1 MKPVSVLAI
10 DIGTSSVRTALFDLS
25 GRRQIPSTAQQTYRI
40 RYTADGGAELDPW
53 TLRTETHRCIRQ
65 TLTHLRGPIQAVG
78 TACFW
83 HSVLGADSRGQPLTP
98 IYTWADARCRP
109 QARQL
114 RAEHSE
120 RRYHAQTGCML
131 RTTYWPA
138 KLRWLKK
145 IRATQWLAPADWLL
159 GAPHTSISM
168 ASGTGLYDLV
178 KQVWL
183 DWAPHHKLQPI
194 ADAPFECPS
203 IFPELTGVP
212 WFPAIGDGAAGNL
225 GSDAIQP
232 GIAAINFGTS
242 AAVRVLNQGIRTPF
256 GFFRYQVD
264 QNRQLIGGAISNAG
278 NLWDWCRRELHSSTL
293 PPRPSAGLTVLP
305 FWVDERAPTWPEE
318 QRGIITGLTLGTTA
332 QDLFQAIT
340 NATFYR
346 LAEIA
351 SRLPARQFVV
361 SGGLTKSRVDL
372 QRLADVL
379 GEPVRVCPEPEASL
393 RGAAIYV
400 LEKLGATIPALPRGH
415 TLQPRLRFTRQH
427 AVERRRQI
435 QLERSQLNH
444 SPRSGFH

>member
-25 GRRQIPSTAQQTYRI
+25 GHRQISSTAQQTYRI
-40 RYTADGGAELDPW
+40 RYTADGGAELDPQ
-53 TLRTETHRCIRQ
+53 TLRAATYRCIRQ
-65 TLTHLRGPIQAVG
+65 TLTRRRGSIQAVG

-83 HSVLGADSRGQPLTP
+83 HSLLGTDSTGQPLTP

-114 RAEHSE
+114 RVEHSE

-145 IRATQWLAPADWLL
+145 IRAAHWLAPADWLT

-168 ASGTGLYDLV
+168 ASGTGLYNLA
-178 KQVWL
+178 KQNWL
-183 DWAPHHKLQPI
+183 NWAPHHKLLSI
-194 ADAPFECPS
+194 ADTSFQCP
-203 IFPELTGVP
+203 IFPELAGVP

-225 GSDAIQP
+225 GSDAMQP
-232 GIAAINFGTS
+232 GVAAINFGTS
-242 AAVRVLNQGIRTPF
+242 AAVRVLNHTPRTPF
-256 GFFRYQVD
+256 GFFRYHVD
-264 QNRQLIGGAISNAG
+264 ADRQLIGGAISNAG
-278 NLWDWCRRELHSSTL
+278 NLWDWCRRELRPPIP
-293 PPRPSAGLTVLP
+293 PPRPPTGLTVLP
-305 FWVDERAPTWPEE
+305 FWVDERAPTWPEDR
-318 QRGIITGLTLGTTA
+318 RGAITGLTLGTTA

-346 LAEIA
+346 LAEVA
-351 SRLPARQFVV
+351 NRLPADQFVV
-361 SGGLTKSRVDL
+361 SGGLAKSRVDL

-379 GEPVRVCPEPEASL
+379 GVPVRVCTEPEASL
-393 RGAAIYV
+393 RGAAV
-400 LEKLGATIPALPRGH
+400 FALEKLGARIPALPRGL
-415 TLQPRLRFTRQH
+415 TLQPQLHFTRQH

-435 QLERSQLNH
+435 QLERSQGEH
-444 SPRSGFH
+444 PAQAGFH

>member
-1 MKPVSVLAI
+1 MKSASVLAI

-25 GRRQIPSTAQQTYRI
+25 GRRQIPSTAQQTYSV
-40 RYTADGGAELDPW
+40 RYTADGGAELDPR
-53 TLRTETHRCIRQ
+53 TLRAATHRCIRQ
-65 TLTHLRGPIQAVG
+65 TLTHLRGSIQAVG

-83 HSVLGADSRGQPLTP
+83 HSVLGTDSHGQPLTP
-98 IYTWADARCRP
+98 IYTWADARCRS

-114 RAEHSE
+114 RAKYSE

-145 IRATQWLAPADWLL
+145 IRAAHWLAPVDWLT

-168 ASGTGLYDLV
+168 ASGTGLYDLANHD
-178 KQVWL
+178 WL
-183 DWAPHHKLQPI
+183 DLAPRHKLLPI
-194 ADAPFECPS
+194 ADTPFQCP
-203 IFPELTGVP
+203 IFPELAGVP

-225 GSDAIQP
+225 GSDATQS

-242 AAVRVLNQGIRTPF
+242 AAVRVLNQATRTPF

-278 NLWDWCRRELHSSTL
+278 NLWDWCRREFRSPIP
-293 PPRPSAGLTVLP
+293 PPRPPVGLTVLP
-305 FWVDERAPTWPEE
+305 FWVDERAPTWPEDR
-318 QRGIITGLTLGTTA
+318 RGIIADITLGTTA

-346 LAEIA
+346 LAEVA
-351 SRLPARQFVV
+351 SRLPAHEFVV
-361 SGGLTKSRVDL
+361 SGGLAKSRVDL

-379 GEPVRVCPEPEASL
+379 GVPVRVCIEPEASL
-393 RGAAIYV
+393 RGAAVYA
-400 LEKLGATIPALPRGH
+400 LEKLGARIPALPRGL
-415 TLQPRLRFTRQH
+415 TLQPRLRFTLQH
-427 AVERRRQI
+427 AVARRRQI
-435 QLERSQLNH
+435 QLERSQGDQP
-444 SPRSGFH
+444 PRLGFH